1 MVVASETEAQMA
13 EDESTNI
20 TRRNLL
26 TKSGLAAGAAYF
38 APTFAGLD
46 VARASG
52 ASGRRFSAPSRSGG
66 WGRGSGPSRPSRPSG
81 PSRPRSSQSRAVEHL
96 YRRLFGLGN
105 GW

>member
-1 MVVASETEAQMA
+1 MA
-13 EDESTNI
+13 KDESTNI

-26 TKSGLAAGAAYF
+26 KKSGLAAGAAYF

-52 ASGRRFSAPSRSGG
+52 ASGRRFSAPARSGG
-66 WGRGSGPSRPSRPSG
+66 WGRGSGPSRPSRP
-81 PSRPRSSQSRAVEHL
+81 RSSQSQAVDHL